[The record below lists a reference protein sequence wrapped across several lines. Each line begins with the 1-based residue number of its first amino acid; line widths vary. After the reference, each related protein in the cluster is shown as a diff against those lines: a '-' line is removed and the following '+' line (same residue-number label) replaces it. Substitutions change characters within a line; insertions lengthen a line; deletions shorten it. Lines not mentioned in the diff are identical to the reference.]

1 MKKELRSLKQAKA
14 RIIFLSIWMII
25 AIICLITGLYMFLS
39 VEERGFGEWIVC
51 GVACCVPV
59 IGTVLRFSL
68 ANAKLG
74 WKQGA
79 NDYTATVTD
88 THVTVSNHPF
98 RQAIL
103 SFILGF
109 GLSLVAGPIILG
121 VTIIINVISLIK
133 AILYVKNNKPAPQN
147 NELSE

>member
-14 RIIFLSIWMII
+14 RIIFISVWMII
-25 AIICLITGLYMFLS
+25 AIVCLIVGLQMFLS
-39 VEERGFGEWIVC
+39 DEERGFGSWVMC
-51 GVACCVPV
+51 GVACCFPV
-59 IGTVLRFSL
+59 IGTVLRIAIS
-68 ANAKLG
+68 NAKQG

-79 NDYTATVTD
+79 NEYTATVTD

-103 SFILGF
+103 SFIVAVAI
-109 GLSLVAGPIILG
+109 SLVAGPIILG
-121 VTIIINVISLIK
+121 FSMILNVISLIQ